1 MLYFDPV
8 PVFSHNYSDSII
20 NILHDRSHLWLR
32 FTANDLQIWEQCLEL
47 CSTLKITKKNLGK
60 THIFQELLYSYPILY
75 YFISEKSEIIVKLA
89 GIFSQTHNSTL
100 LQKSRTRFQILG
112 IDFYFGDRCY
122 KNCYESINQSQRH
135 NNRILNGIYTFP
147 IYFWYA
153 GVRMEVSWFGICRY
167 LLQVVG
173 SLYIPTL
180 V

>member
-32 FTANDLQIWEQCLEL
+32 FTAMTCKSEN
-47 CSTLKITKKNLGK
+47 LKSNEKKLAK